1 MSKGIEA
8 EEMSRRVPT
17 SMNVDRDL
25 WDELKILAIRE
36 KTTATD
42 LLEVAIRDL
51 LARRSHNNNNNNN
64 NNKE

>member
-1 MSKGIEA
+1 MSNGIET
-8 EEMSRRVPT
+8 EEMSKRIPT
-17 SMNVDRDL
+17 SLNVDRDL

-42 LLEVAIRDL
+42 LLDVAIRDL
-51 LARRSHNNNNNNN
+51 LARKGHN